1 MKLIVFGDF
10 KLENIKNESHV
21 QKKKK
26 KQDKVQNTVTRS
38 KQLNS

>member
-21 QKKKK
+21 QKKK
-26 KQDKVQNTVTRS
+26 QDKVQNIVTRS

>member
-26 KQDKVQNTVTRS
+26 QDKVQNTVTRS